1 MAKADAV
8 IRAASTTRWDA
19 GKLTVANGW
28 NWPTAAGHTHS
39 ASDRFRFETE
49 RRRSA
54 AGWQGCS
61 RHPGT
66 VAGGMAPLQIS
77 SCSEISSASSTSMPR
92 YRTVDAIS
100 EWPSNSCTARRFL
113 VLR

>member
-61 RHPGT
+61 RRPGT
-66 VAGGMAPLQIS
+66 VAGGHSSSSNLKLLGDLQCI
-77 SCSEISSASSTSMPR
+77 IDL
-92 YRTVDAIS
+92 DAEVS
-100 EWPSNSCTARRFL
+100 HRGCDVRVAEQ
-113 VLR
+113 